1 MFLDEFD
8 HIIKI
13 SIHALREEGDGP
25 LIRGSPALGHFYPRP
40 PRGGRL
46 ISPLSRSFSYR
57 FLSTSSA
64 RRATR
69 EIFSRTTQRPDF
81 YPRPPRGGRRTAA
94 GAAGGEKIFLSTPSA
109 RRATCWFD
117 KPTIS
122 RCYFYPRPPRGGR
135 PPVPHPPPSVGAI
148 SIHALREEGD
158 PCTPSAPISRGYFY
172 PRPPRGGR
180 RIPLDHVHQ
189 VQGFLSTPSAR
200 RATRTIHSPRSLCT
214 FLSTPSA
221 RRATAFQP
229 SLAGASFYF
238 YPRPPRGGRHR
249 QHGRRSSG
257 AEISIH
263 ALREE
268 GDVIVCLLEAVVI
281 VFLSTPSARRA
292 TTVGASSS
300 DKAAFLSTPSARRAT
315 PPPPPPCGSICNFY
329 PRPPRGG
336 RHFPLLLL
344 LIAFSF
350 LSTPS
355 ARRATIS
362 RRRR

>member
-1 MFLDEFD
+1 MPLLQIQTYFYPRPPRGGRLTGWLNQNNNSGFLSTPSARRATTAFPASSL
-8 HIIKI
+8 ITKI
-13 SIHALREEGDGP
+13 SIHALREEGDIVRRYDAPTRHSISIHALREEGDP
-25 LIRGSPALGHFYPRP
+25 SDKRRGKGVEVISIHALREEGDCC
-40 PRGGRL
+40 
-46 ISPLSRSFSYR
+46 LSM
-57 FLSTSSA
+57 TSSA
-64 RRATR
+64 
-69 EIFSRTTQRPDF
+69 
-81 YPRPPRGGRRTAA
+81 G
-94 GAAGGEKIFLSTPSA
+94 KLFLSTPSA
-109 RRATCWFD
+109 RRAT
-117 KPTIS
+117 
-122 RCYFYPRPPRGGR
+122 
-135 PPVPHPPPSVGAI
+135 
-148 SIHALREEGD
+148 

-292 TTVGASSS
+292 T
-300 DKAAFLSTPSARRAT
+300 
-315 PPPPPPCGSICNFY
+315 
-329 PRPPRGG
+329 
-336 RHFPLLLL
+336 
-344 LIAFSF
+344 
-350 LSTPS
+350 
-355 ARRATIS
+355 IS